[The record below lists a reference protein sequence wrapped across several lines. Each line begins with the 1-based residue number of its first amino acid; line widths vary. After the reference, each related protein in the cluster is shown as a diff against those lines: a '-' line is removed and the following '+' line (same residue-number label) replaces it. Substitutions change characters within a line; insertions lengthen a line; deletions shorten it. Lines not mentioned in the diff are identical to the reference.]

1 MKILQVNCVYK
12 KGSTGK
18 IVADIHSEL
27 QKKGIESIVCY
38 GRGKKIKEPNVYKT
52 CPEWYSKF
60 NNLLSRFTG
69 LMYGGCFFSTL
80 YLIHIIKR
88 EKPDVVHLHCIN
100 GYFVNIYRLINW
112 LKINKIKTVLTLH
125 AEFMHTANC
134 GHALDCEKWKT
145 GCGKCPGLKSEMK
158 SLFFDRTHESWIK
171 MKDAFDG
178 FQDLSVVSVSPWLK
192 SRAVQSPI
200 LSKQKHFVV
209 LNGVDT
215 NIFKPKDKSSLKQKY
230 GFYGKKVIFHV
241 TAFFTDK
248 LDGFKGG
255 TFVLQ
260 LAQMLPEFEFVVA
273 GSHDFIKEIPKNLH
287 ILGSISNQEVL
298 ADYYSLSDVTL
309 IVSKRETFSMPVAES
324 ISCGTPVVGFMA
336 GGPESICPPNNGI
349 FVEYGDISA
358 LKNSIYRLLK
368 KEINKTDDG
377 SFYKSYDKHL
387 TTMNYIQIYNR

>member
-1 MKILQVNCVYK
+1 MKVLQVNCVYK

-38 GRGKKIKEPNVYKT
+38 GRGTKIKEPNVYKT

-112 LKINKIKTVLTLH
+112 LKTNKIKTVLTLH

-134 GHALDCEKWKT
+134 GHALECERWKT
-145 GCGKCPGLKSEMK
+145 GCGKCPRLKSEMK
-158 SLFFDRTHESWIK
+158 SLFFDRTHESWLK
-171 MKDAFDG
+171 MKDAFDE

-192 SRAVQSPI
+192 SRAEQSPI

-209 LNGVDT
+209 LNGVDS
-215 NIFKPKDKSSLKQKY
+215 NIFRPKDKSSLKQKY

-241 TAFFTDK
+241 TSFFTDK
-248 LDGFKGG
+248 LDSFKGG
-255 TFVLQ
+255 YFVLQ

-273 GSHDFIKEIPKNLH
+273 GSHDAIKDIPKNLH
-287 ILGSISNQEVL
+287 ILGSISNQKVL

-309 IVSKRETFSMPVAES
+309 IVSKREAFSMPVAES

-336 GGPESICPPNNGI
+336 GGPESICDSGNGY
-349 FVEYGDISA
+349 FVEYGNIEKLFAVIKKIIS
-358 LKNSIYRLLK
+358 
-368 KEINKTDDG
+368 ENKTNIFDSRYSKQSMIDAY
-377 SFYKSYDKHL
+377 SEIYKRML
-387 TTMNYIQIYNR
+387 I